1 MFSLMIVIKYTQFDT
16 EFRFNNK
23 MRDLSTKLTLVSSL
37 KWTSMGYPNQYFSEK
52 NYFWRPNDSVHQ
64 SL

>member
-23 MRDLSTKLTLVSSL
+23 MRDLSTKLTLVTSL

-52 NYFWRPNDSVHQ
+52 KLF
-64 SL
+64 LET